1 MSASTDAAAISE
13 ELRRFILTSILSVPF
28 VEAMLI
34 FRDAGGAPVSI
45 ELLAQRLYLGE
56 RQAAE
61 ILEQLRTARIVEP
74 IPAGAGHRYAPT
86 PQLAAMLDGVAMAYR
101 THLVEVTAL
110 IHSRTGRMAH
120 QFADAFKLRK
130 D

>member
-1 MSASTDAAAISE
+1 MSASPDAEVISE
-13 ELRRFILTSILSVPF
+13 DLRRFILTSILSVPF

-34 FRDAGGAPVSI
+34 FRDAGESPVTI
-45 ELLAQRLYLGE
+45 ELLAQRLYLSE

-74 IPAGAGHRYAPT
+74 IPGGAGHRYSPAPA
-86 PQLAAMLDGVAMAYR
+86 LASMLDGVAAAYR
-101 THLVEVTAL
+101 TNLVEVTAL